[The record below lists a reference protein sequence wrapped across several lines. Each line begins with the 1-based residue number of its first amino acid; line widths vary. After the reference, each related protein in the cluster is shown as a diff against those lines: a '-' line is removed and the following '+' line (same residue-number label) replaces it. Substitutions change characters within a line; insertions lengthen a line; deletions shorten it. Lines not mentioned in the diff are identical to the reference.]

1 MDSLKSAWTTLDTR
15 RRVIVILASLAVF
28 GAVLLMARG
37 TSNGDLAL
45 LYSGLEPQA
54 AGDVVAA
61 LEQRGVAHEVRGT
74 GIFVPGAMRDSLRMT
89 LAGEGLP
96 ANSAQ
101 GYELLDS
108 LSGFGTTAQMFDA
121 AYWRAKEGELART
134 ILASQDVRSARVHI
148 STPSS
153 SPFQRNQTP
162 TAAITVGTASGVV
175 TPAQARAFRYLVAS
189 AVQGLAPA
197 DVAVIDGEGNLVSED
212 QAAMQADGDT
222 RAEALK
228 IRAER
233 LLEARVGPGNAIVEV
248 SIETV
253 TETESIVE
261 RRLDP
266 ESRVAI
272 STDIEE
278 RMASDAGNAGA
289 VTVASNLPEGDAVQD
304 EGGPSNQSSESRAL
318 TNYDLS
324 ETSREILRA
333 PGDVRRLTV
342 AVLVNEPPVAADAEP
357 TVRSEEELEALGELV
372 ASAVGLN
379 TDRGDVLTIRS
390 MSFEPVPLLGT
401 EAQLPEEG
409 GLDLMSLI
417 QLGALALVALVL
429 ALFVVRPILRQSGE
443 RVSLPAPASGDEP
456 ELDLSGPLGGDMD
469 FPVFDGF
476 GEAVAEDDPADPIAR
491 LRRLIDERQDDTI
504 RILQSWVEDPDRKQ
518 EA

>member
-1 MDSLKSAWTTLDTR
+1 MDSLKSAWTTLDTK
-15 RRVIVILASLAVF
+15 RRVIAIIASLAVF
-28 GAVLLMARG
+28 GAVLMLARG
-37 TSNGDLAL
+37 TSGGNMGL

-54 AGDVVAA
+54 AGEVVQA
-61 LEQRGVAHEVRGT
+61 LEQRGVAHEVRGS
-74 GIFVPGAMRDSLRMT
+74 GIFVPDGMRDSLRMT

-96 ANSAQ
+96 ANSSQ

-108 LSGFGTTAQMFDA
+108 LTGFGTTAQMFDA

-134 ILASQDVRSARVHI
+134 ILASQDVRAARVHI

-162 TAAITVGTASGVV
+162 TAAVTVGTASGVV

-189 AVQGLAPA
+189 AVQGLAPG
-197 DVAVIDGEGNLVSED
+197 DVAVIDGEGNLVAESD
-212 QAAMQADGDT
+212 AATQPGGDG

-228 IRAER
+228 ARAER

-278 RMASDAGNAGA
+278 RTASDTGNAGA
-289 VTVASNLPEGDAVQD
+289 VTVASNLPDGDAVQG
-304 EGGPSNQSSESRAL
+304 EGGPSNQSSETRAL

-342 AVLVNEPPVAADAEP
+342 AVLVNEPAIPEGGQPVL
-357 TVRSEEELEALGELV
+357 RGEEELQALGALV

-379 TDRGDVLTIRS
+379 DERGDVLTIRS
-390 MSFEPVPLLGT
+390 MTFEPVPLLGT
-401 EAQLPEEG
+401 EAAVAEAQ

-417 QLGALALVALVL
+417 QLAVLALVALVL
-429 ALFVVRPILRQSGE
+429 GLFVVRPILRQSNGTM
-443 RVSLPAPASGDEP
+443 SLPAPEQSG
-456 ELDLSGPLGGDMD
+456 ELDLSGPLGEEMD
-469 FPVFDGF
+469 FPVFEGF
-476 GEAVAEDDPADPIAR
+476 GEALAEEDPADPISR

-518 EA
+518 EV